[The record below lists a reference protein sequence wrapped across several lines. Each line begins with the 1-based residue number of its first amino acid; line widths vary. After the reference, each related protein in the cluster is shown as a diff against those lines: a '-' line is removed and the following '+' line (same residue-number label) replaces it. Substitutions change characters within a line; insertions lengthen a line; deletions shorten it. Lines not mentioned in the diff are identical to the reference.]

1 MDHTE
6 KMRELSNRFT
16 PAVDALAHEFGNL
29 VEQAK
34 VRLGGLF
41 RSEDYPAPDELRF
54 KFSFDTKVMPLPDAG
69 DFRVTLGDE
78 EKERTKRQ
86 ITATVEAS
94 LQIASRDLWQR
105 LYEAVSHLAD
115 RLQAYKVTG
124 DGVEH
129 PFRDSVI
136 TNLVKLVDVLPKL
149 NVTGDPELE
158 RLADQVRASLL
169 VDPQELRKSESV
181 RTETAKAANR
191 IATTMAAYMGC
202 SASASTDGR
211 IM

>member
-1 MDHTE
+1 MTE
-6 KMRELSNRFT
+6 E
-16 PAVDALAHEFGNL
+16 
-29 VEQAK
+29 
-34 VRLGGLF
+34 
-41 RSEDYPAPDELRF
+41 
-54 KFSFDTKVMPLPDAG
+54 
-69 DFRVTLGDE
+69 
-78 EKERTKRQ
+78 
-86 ITATVEAS
+86 
-94 LQIASRDLWQR
+94 
-105 LYEAVSHLAD
+105 
-115 RLQAYKVTG
+115 
-124 DGVEH
+124 GVQH
-129 PFRDSVI
+129 PFRDTIV